1 MSKKGLRL
9 LEKDKLN
16 RILNKLDSWRYLEA
30 VEERI
35 TPEQVEAIKKA
46 QDLLRGVVIG

>member
-1 MSKKGLRL
+1 MSKGLRL

-16 RILNKLDSWRYLEA
+16 RILNKLDAWRYLEA

-35 TPEQVEAIKKA
+35 TLEQMEAIKKA
-46 QDLLRGVVIG
+46 QNLIRSVVIR